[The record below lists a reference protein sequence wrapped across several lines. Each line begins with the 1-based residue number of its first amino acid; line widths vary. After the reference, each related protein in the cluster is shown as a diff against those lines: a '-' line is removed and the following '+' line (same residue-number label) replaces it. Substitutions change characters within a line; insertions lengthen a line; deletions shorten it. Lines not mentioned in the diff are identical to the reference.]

1 MGKKKYIIC
10 IVQARLDSKR
20 FKNKIIKKFKDKTLI
35 EILLNRLKKSELI
48 TKLIVAIPKK
58 DKILKNLLK
67 DKYNIF
73 EGDEFDVLERYYLAA
88 KKNKADIV
96 VRVTG
101 DCPLIDSQ
109 LIDAGLKKF
118 LKSNFDYISNINPPT
133 FPDGLDYEI
142 FNFKTLERSHLKAKL
157 KDDREHVTKYILK
170 NNNFKKYNMTSI
182 KDYSFLRITL
192 DYKNDLNL
200 IKFIL
205 KKFNH
210 KKNFTYTDICM
221 LYKKNKKT
229 FNKNYNNFRNTQ
241 VNKITK
247 GQKLWLEAKK
257 IIAGGNMLFSKRPD
271 CFLPEKWPSYF
282 KSTNGCKVKDLD
294 DNTYYDLCQMSVGT
308 NSLGYSHPEVDREV
322 AKVVKN
328 GNMSTLNCPEEVLLA
343 KKLLSLHPWA
353 GKVRFAR
360 TGGEA
365 NALAVR
371 LARASTPKKNIAF
384 CGYHGWHDWYLAA
397 NLKSKNNLTQHLIKG
412 LNVDGVPS
420 NLKKTIFPFMYNEF
434 DQLKK
439 IVKDQNIGI
448 IKMEVIRSDNPK
460 NNFLKKIR
468 KLADQNKIILIFDEC
483 TTGFRETLGG
493 LHKKYKVNPDLLVLG
508 KAMGNGYAIT
518 SVLGKDKIMNN
529 IKNTFVSS
537 TFWTERIGPVAALKT
552 IEIMEKKKSW
562 KIITS
567 RGKYIINNWKK
578 IAKKNNLKIIIKG
591 IPALCSFYFESKNNN
606 AYKTYIT
613 QEMLKYGF
621 LATNV
626 VYLSTAHSKLI
637 IDKYLKKMNIIFK
650 EIREFED
657 GKDVYSYLETQL
669 ATESFSRLN

>member
-1 MGKKKYIIC
+1 MGKKKNIIC

-537 TFWTERIGPVAALKT
+537 TFWTERIGPAAALKT

-567 RGKYIINNWKK
+567 RGKYIIDNWKK

>member
-1 MGKKKYIIC
+1 MGKKKNIIC

-35 EILLNRLKKSELI
+35 EILLNRLKKSKLI

-58 DKILKNLLK
+58 DKILKNLLE

-142 FNFKTLERSHLKAKL
+142 FNFKTLESSYLKAKL

-205 KKFNH
+205 KKFDH
-210 KKNFTYTDICM
+210 KKNFTYSDICM

-229 FNKNYNNFRNTQ
+229 FHKNYNNFRNTK

-247 GQKLWLEAKK
+247 GQKLWLESKK

-294 DNTYYDLCQMSVGT
+294 DNTYYDLCHMSVGT

-343 KKLLSLHPWA
+343 KKLLKLHSWA

-365 NALAVR
+365 NAIAVR
-371 LARASTPKKNIAF
+371 LARASTQKKNIAF

-448 IKMEVIRSDNPK
+448 IKMEVIRNDNPK
-460 NNFLKKIR
+460 NNFLKKVR

-567 RGKYIINNWKK
+567 RGKYIIDNWKK

-650 EIREFED
+650 KIREFED